1 MSPGSYKRLS
11 KGVVLVSVRESFD
24 RELQVLQKDLLKMGM
39 VAEDMVHKSLQ
50 ALANRDVALADAVM
64 SMDDEVDRLNLE
76 IESKCLRLI
85 ALQQPMAK
93 DLRTIAAAMKI
104 ITDVERVG
112 DYAVDI
118 AKEAVKLADR
128 PLFKPLIDIPKMAE
142 LVQKMLRESLEGFVT
157 RDLNLI
163 HQMIR
168 DDDGVDHLF
177 KSLFE
182 ELIQFME
189 RDSSL
194 VFQAVHLLMITRCL
208 ERIADHITNMGERV
222 IYMETGEIK
231 ELHA

>member
-1 MSPGSYKRLS
+1 M
-11 KGVVLVSVRESFD
+11 SVRESFD